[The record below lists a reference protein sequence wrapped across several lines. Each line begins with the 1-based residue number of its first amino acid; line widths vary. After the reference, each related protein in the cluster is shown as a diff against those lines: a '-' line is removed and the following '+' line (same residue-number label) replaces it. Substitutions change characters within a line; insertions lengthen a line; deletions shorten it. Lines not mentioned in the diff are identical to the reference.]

1 MVNRASI
8 RQEIMKPGLKRGGR
22 IKKKKKLDI
31 KQAIKKPGAL
41 RKSLGIKKGKTI
53 PKSVLNKAAKAPGK
67 LGQRARFAK
76 TLKKLRKKK
85 RRG

>member
-1 MVNRASI
+1 MINRSSI

-22 IKKKKKLDI
+22 IKKKKKLNI
-31 KQAIKKPGAL
+31 KKAIKKPGAL
-41 RKSLGIKKGKTI
+41 RASLGIKKGKTI
-53 PKSVLNKAAKAPGK
+53 PKSVLNRAAKAPGK

-85 RRG
+85 RRA